1 MNVRALAARIPP
13 VPSAD
18 SPQAGTGRRANGS
31 APAFARE
38 LEQARSRETA
48 DLKLTAHAQSRIDQR
63 GIDFSEDDRINIS
76 GAMNALA
83 EKGARNALMLRG
95 ESAFLVNVPNRTII
109 TAMDASDL
117 SERAFT
123 NIDSA
128 YLLSNSH

>member
-13 VPSAD
+13 VQPAD
-18 SPQAGTGRRANGS
+18 STKAVGPKRENG
-31 APAFARE
+31 AATAFARD
-38 LEQARSRETA
+38 LQQARSQEPP
-48 DLKLTAHAQSRIDQR
+48 DLKLSAHAQSRIVQR
-63 GIDFSEDDRINIS
+63 GIEFSEDDRMNIS
-76 GAMNALA
+76 GALNTLA